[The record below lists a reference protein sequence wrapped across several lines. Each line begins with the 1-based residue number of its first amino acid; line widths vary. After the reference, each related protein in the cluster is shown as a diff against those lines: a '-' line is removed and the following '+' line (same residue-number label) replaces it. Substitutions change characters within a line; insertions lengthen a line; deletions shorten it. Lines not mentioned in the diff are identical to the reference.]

1 MKVMLQICKL
11 VIARYESGDSVL
23 LRTSLEYGWIQLS
36 LFPSDK
42 VLTAVKNKRILKLYL
57 QNFAIELIALVEF
70 GRQQN
75 MMNPEIS

>member
-1 MKVMLQICKL
+1 MKYKYISKMKVMLQICKL
-11 VIARYESGDSVL
+11 VIARYESDYSVL
-23 LRTSLEYGWIQLS
+23 LRTSLEYGWIQLR

-70 GRQQN
+70 GRQ
-75 MMNPEIS
+75 